1 MACKI
6 TKEMAQR
13 ISRAIAEKA
22 FEHLIPA
29 AQAELKK
36 LGLEA
41 SEMALN
47 GINIALL
54 RSRNIIGQPTDEME
68 INVYAK
74 GDGSFD
80 NEVCLHG
87 PGWQGVGYW
96 NAVRVVNNDLYARA
110 YNARERLNTLTTS
123 ANKLRQELLGQCI
136 GKSSKAV
143 LEAWPEAASI
153 ISSITNEPIT
163 TGFVTPLESL
173 LAGSLPPDAAGT
185 YSVGGLKW

>member
-1 MACKI
+1 MARKI

-29 AQAELKK
+29 AQAEMKK

-47 GINIALL
+47 GIDIALL
-54 RSRNIIGQPTDEME
+54 RSRNIIGQPTDDMTIDVFAE
-68 INVYAK
+68 

-80 NEVCLHG
+80 NEVRLHG
-87 PGWQGVGYW
+87 PGWQCVGYW

-110 YNARERLNTLTTS
+110 YAARERLNTLTNS
-123 ANKLRQELLGQCI
+123 ANALRQELLGQCI
-136 GKSSKAV
+136 GKSSKAA

-173 LAGSLPPDAAGT
+173 LARFLPMLPAPTPSEA
-185 YSVGGLKW
+185 